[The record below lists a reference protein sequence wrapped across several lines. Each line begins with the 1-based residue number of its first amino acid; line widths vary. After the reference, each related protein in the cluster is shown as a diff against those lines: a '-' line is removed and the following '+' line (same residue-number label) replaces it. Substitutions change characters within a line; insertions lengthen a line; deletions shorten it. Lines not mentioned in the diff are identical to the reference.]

1 MSDFDREAER
11 ERLRERY
18 EQDKKER
25 AATERMSE
33 LLLQGATMTNAHCS
47 ECGDPIF
54 RYDGQEFCATCERP
68 VDRENGSGTDETA
81 DAGAEDGGDEPTSVE
96 VTSPRDDTK
105 VVFGD
110 DGTGDT
116 EGDRQQEATDSPHE
130 RAEQTEQPPRT
141 GAEQSRR
148 TATEATGSPNQVE
161 PSPRAHESTGE
172 PNRTDTAGSA
182 GQEPNRA
189 DAAGRA
195 GQRDTDTTGGVDSA
209 RASLVRTLA
218 AFSHRAETTEDPQRA
233 REHLQTAREAA
244 EALAALR
251 QR

>member
-11 ERLRERY
+11 ERLREKY
-18 EQDKKER
+18 EQDKQER

-68 VDRENGSGTDETA
+68 VDRDSGAETEETA
-81 DAGAEDGGDEPTSVE
+81 DTEAESGGDDTTSVE
-96 VTSPRDDTK
+96 VTSPREDTK
-105 VVFGD
+105 VVFGE
-110 DGTGDT
+110 DGASDAET
-116 EGDRQQEATDSPHE
+116 DRRRETTDSPHE
-130 RAEQTEQPPRT
+130 RAEQTEQP
-141 GAEQSRR
+141 RR
-148 TATEATGSPNQVE
+148 TATEADGAPGEVE
-161 PSPRAHESTGE
+161 SSSRAHEPT
-172 PNRTDTAGSA
+172 R
-182 GQEPNRA
+182 EPNRA
-189 DAAGRA
+189 EAAGQA
-195 GQRDTDTTGGVDSA
+195 GQRDTDGGVEAA

-218 AFSHRAETTEDPQRA
+218 AFSRRAEATEDPRRA

-251 QR
+251 Q

>member
-11 ERLRERY
+11 ERLREKY

-68 VDRENGSGTDETA
+68 VDRENESGADETT

-130 RAEQTEQPPRT
+130 RAEQTEQP
-141 GAEQSRR
+141 RR
-148 TATEATGSPNQVE
+148 TATEANGSPGHVE

-172 PNRTDTAGSA
+172 PSRTGSA
-182 GQEPNRA
+182 GQEPNRT
-189 DAAGRA
+189 DAAGPA
-195 GQRDTDTTGGVDSA
+195 GQRDTDTTGGVDAA

-218 AFSHRAETTEDPQRA
+218 AFSRRAETTEDPQRA